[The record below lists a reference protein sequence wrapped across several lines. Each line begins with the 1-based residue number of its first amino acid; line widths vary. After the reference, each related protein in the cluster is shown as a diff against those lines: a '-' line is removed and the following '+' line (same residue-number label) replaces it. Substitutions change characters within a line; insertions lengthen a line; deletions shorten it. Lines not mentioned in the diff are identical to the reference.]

1 MKSNTINCIVFD
13 FDGTLVDS
21 NLIKQEAYYVVSHS
35 LGYTKQVVANVLAS
49 VSGDRFSILREIVNQ
64 VAQAGQL
71 PESRSIDDWVSVLV
85 AEYTA
90 LCEQNIS
97 TCPEIPGATVVLSQL
112 KTMGYLLFVSSA
124 TPLEP
129 LKRLLSLRKLDTY
142 FAGVYGRPATKV
154 ESLQEI
160 MNAYRLSSRELVVV
174 GDGED
179 DRESALVTGCN
190 FIRVDPSF
198 SPENIHDGYI
208 ISDLSM
214 LVPTLERLKFNIY
227 D

>member
-1 MKSNTINCIVFD
+1 MKSNTINYIVFD

-49 VSGDRFSILREIVNQ
+49 VSGDRFSIFKKIVTQ
-64 VAQAGQL
+64 VADAGQL
-71 PESRSIDDWVSVLV
+71 PESHSIDDWVSLLV
-85 AEYTA
+85 AEYTE
-90 LCEQNIS
+90 LCEQKIA
-97 TCPEIPGATVVLSQL
+97 TCPEIPGAAVALSQL

-142 FAGVYGRPATKV
+142 FAGIYGRPATKV
-154 ESLQEI
+154 ESLQDI
-160 MNAYRLSSRELVVV
+160 MNTYRLSSEELVVV

-179 DRESALVTGCN
+179 DRESALVTGCS

-198 SPENIHDGYI
+198 SPENIRGGYV

-214 LVPTLERLKFNIY
+214 LVTTLERLKFNIY